1 MKKALLLLPLAI
13 ILLAVPVFATTV
25 DAETEARV
33 PALTAFHE
41 VVYPLWHEAWPK
53 KDVDALVAF
62 RPNVESGVDAI
73 AKAELPGI
81 LRDKKATWEKAV
93 ARLKAISG
101 EYSAAAGKK
110 DGPAL
115 LAAAESLHSQFESMV
130 RIVRPVLKELEAFHG
145 TLYVLYHRQLD
156 PFALDAVSQSVR
168 TLKEKM
174 GPLAAAALPERLK
187 AKEAAYLSARGQL
200 ASAVDAAVA
209 SLEGKDG
216 KSIHAAVELLH
227 TRYQDVEKVFD

>member
-13 ILLAVPVFATTV
+13 ILLAVPAFATTV

-101 EYSAAAGKK
+101 EYSGRSPAA
-110 DGPAL
+110 
-115 LAAAESLHSQFESMV
+115 SMSMP
-130 RIVRPVLKELEAFHG
+130 R
-145 TLYVLYHRQLD
+145 
-156 PFALDAVSQSVR
+156 
-168 TLKEKM
+168 
-174 GPLAAAALPERLK
+174 
-187 AKEAAYLSARGQL
+187 
-200 ASAVDAAVA
+200 
-209 SLEGKDG
+209 
-216 KSIHAAVELLH
+216 
-227 TRYQDVEKVFD
+227 